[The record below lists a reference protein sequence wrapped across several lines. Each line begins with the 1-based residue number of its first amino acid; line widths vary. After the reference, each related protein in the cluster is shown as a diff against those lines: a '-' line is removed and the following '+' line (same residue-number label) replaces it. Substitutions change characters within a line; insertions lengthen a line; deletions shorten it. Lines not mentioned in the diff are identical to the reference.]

1 MKQDNPLERPMPF
14 LYLHPYAIAMTLFV
28 VAFLGL
34 GLVML
39 FSMAIGGSG
48 ETILIAFVP
57 LLLGFFGNST
67 INGYLNT
74 KAVSAVKLSASL
86 HHFPRNSLRYTVLKG
101 CIREQLKAAAP
112 ITYGELMTCGEYL
125 RTAQKARS
133 AGAYAMAQKAIAEKQ
148 NQAVFRPSA
157 T

>member
-1 MKQDNPLERPMPF
+1 MPF
-14 LYLHPYAIAMTLFV
+14 LYLHPYAIAMALFV

-74 KAVSAVKLSASL
+74 KAVSAVKLGASL

-125 RTAQKARS
+125 RTAQKPEVLVLTQWHKGLSLKSKVRRS
-133 AGAYAMAQKAIAEKQ
+133 LG
-148 NQAVFRPSA
+148 QALLDA
-157 T
+157 